1 MTTEIRTTSPESFD
15 AEVLHADG
23 PVLVDFHAEWCAPC
37 QAMAPVIADLAQRY
51 RGQVDVLKVD
61 VDRSPSLARRYGVRG
76 IPTLMLFSNGEVA
89 ESIVGAASARRLG
102 SLIETHA
109 GAR

>member
-15 AEVLHADG
+15 AEVLHADR

-51 RGQVDVLKVD
+51 RGRVDVLKVD

-89 ESIVGAASARRLG
+89 ESIVGAASARQLG
-102 SLIETHA
+102 SLIEAHA

>member
-76 IPTLMLFSNGEVA
+76 IPTLMLFKDGSLA
-89 ESIVGAASARRLG
+89 ATKVGAAPK
-102 SLIETHA
+102 
-109 GAR
+109 GALQQWVEDHI